1 MRTVTLGERLRML
14 RQKKSKS
21 IEEAAHDLEISFSL
35 LAMYERDE
43 RVPPTHR
50 LIRMAEYY
58 GTTVAY
64 LLGEVDVP
72 DREAL
77 QVVALHYSPRRDDP
91 TAPLPDHI
99 RRRIREIQ
107 DELGRLVDEIDE
119 TQAQANQTNQ

>member
-1 MRTVTLGERLRML
+1 ML

-50 LIRMAEYY
+50 LMRMAEYY
-58 GTTVAY
+58 GTTVAF

-72 DREAL
+72 DPEAL
-77 QVVALHYSPRRDDP
+77 QLVALHYSPRRDNP
-91 TAPLPDHI
+91 GAPLPEHV

-107 DELGRLVDEIDE
+107 DELGRLADEIEDK
-119 TQAQANQTNQ
+119 QD